1 VALMLN
7 CEIHGARDLR
17 VVERPPEAL
26 GPSQVR
32 VGVKAVGIC
41 GSDLHYFRHGRVG
54 DFVIREPLTPGHE
67 ASGQVLEV
75 GADVTA
81 VKPGDRVAL
90 DPARTCGV
98 CRYCRQGDSNHCEAV
113 HFFGSA
119 SRYPHMQ
126 GAMREEVVVQERQ
139 CVPVPDSLPFEL
151 AAFGEPLAVALHAV
165 RSAGSLLG
173 KTAMVVGAGPI
184 GALILMAAR
193 LAGASQVIVVDIVDQ
208 TLAACARVG
217 ATRTI
222 NAATDPGA
230 LDALAAG
237 KGTVDVCF
245 EASGSYAGLASCL
258 RAARPR
264 GVVVTVGTLS
274 GSSEHC
280 PFNQIMVKSL
290 SCIGSFRFVDEY
302 AMAVDCLS
310 RGLLDVSPLLT
321 AAVPAARVHDAFALA
336 GDRQLAMKVMVT
348 F

>member
-1 VALMLN
+1 MLN
-7 CEIHGARDLR
+7 CAIHGAQDLR
-17 VVERPPEAL
+17 LDEQAPEPLAAT
-26 GPSQVR
+26 QVR

-41 GSDLHYFRHGRVG
+41 GSDLHYYRHGRVG

-75 GADVTA
+75 GAAVTT

-126 GAMREEVVVQERQ
+126 GAMREQVVVQEKQ
-139 CVPVPDSLPFEL
+139 CLPVPDSLSFEL

-173 KTAMVVGAGPI
+173 KSVMVVGAGPI
-184 GALILMAAR
+184 GALTLMAAR
-193 LAGASQVIVVDIVDQ
+193 LAGASQVTVVDIVDE
-208 TLAACARVG
+208 TLAACSRVG
-217 ATRTI
+217 ATRTL

-230 LDALAAG
+230 IDALAAG
-237 KGTVDVCF
+237 KGSIDVCF
-245 EASGSYAGLASCL
+245 EASGNYAGLANCI
-258 RAARPR
+258 RATRPR
-264 GVVVTVGTLS
+264 GVIVTVGTLN
-274 GSSEHC
+274 GSSEQC

-290 SCIGSFRFVDEY
+290 SVIGSFRFVDEY
-302 AMAVDCLS
+302 AWAVDYLS
-310 RGLLDVSPLLT
+310 RGVLDVSPLLT
-321 AAVPAARVHDAFALA
+321 AAVPVRNVHDAFALA
-336 GDRQLAMKVMVT
+336 ADRHQAMKVMVT

>member
-1 VALMLN
+1 MLN
-7 CEIHGARDLR
+7 CAIHGAGDLR
-17 VVERPPEAL
+17 LDVQAQEPL
-26 GPSQVR
+26 GPAQVR
-32 VGVKAVGIC
+32 VAVKAVGIC

-75 GADVTA
+75 GAAVSN

-126 GAMREEVVVQERQ
+126 GAMREQVVVQAAQ
-139 CVPVPDSLPFEL
+139 CLPLPEHIPFEL

-165 RSAGSLLG
+165 QRAGSVLG
-173 KTAMVVGAGPI
+173 KSVMVVGAGPI

-193 LAGASQVIVVDIVDQ
+193 LAGASQVTVVDIVDE
-208 TLAACARVG
+208 TLATCARVG

-222 NAATDPGA
+222 NAATDPAAVEA
-230 LDALAAG
+230 LGTG
-237 KGTVDVCF
+237 KGTMDACF
-245 EASGSYAGLASCL
+245 EASGSYAGLANCI

-264 GVVVTVGTLS
+264 GVIVTVGTLNGDS
-274 GSSEHC
+274 AGC

-290 SCIGSFRFVDEY
+290 SVIGSFRFVDEY
-302 AMAVDCLS
+302 AWAVDYLS

-321 AAVPAARVHDAFALA
+321 AAVPVANVHDAFALA
-336 GDRQLAMKVMVT
+336 ADRHRAMKVMVT

>member
-1 VALMLN
+1 MLN
-7 CEIHGARDLR
+7 CAIHGAQDLR
-17 VVERPPEAL
+17 LDEQAPEPLA
-26 GPSQVR
+26 PTQVR
-32 VGVKAVGIC
+32 VGIKAVGIC
-41 GSDLHYFRHGRVG
+41 GSDLHYYRHGRVG

-75 GADVTA
+75 GASVTA

-126 GAMREEVVVQERQ
+126 GAMREQVVVQEKQ
-139 CVPVPDSLPFEL
+139 CLPVPDSLSFEL

-173 KTAMVVGAGPI
+173 KSVMVVGAGPI
-184 GALILMAAR
+184 GALTLMAAR
-193 LAGASQVIVVDIVDQ
+193 LAGASQVTVVDIVDE
-208 TLAACARVG
+208 TLATCSRVG
-217 ATRTI
+217 ATRTL

-230 LDALAAG
+230 IDALAAG
-237 KGTVDVCF
+237 KGTIDVCF
-245 EASGSYAGLASCL
+245 EASGNYAGLANCI
-258 RAARPR
+258 RATRPR
-264 GVVVTVGTLS
+264 GVIVTVGTLN
-274 GSSEHC
+274 GSSEQC

-290 SCIGSFRFVDEY
+290 SVIGSFRFVDEY
-302 AMAVDCLS
+302 AWAVDYLS
-310 RGLLDVSPLLT
+310 RGVLDVSPLLT
-321 AAVPAARVHDAFALA
+321 AAVPVRNVHDAFALA
-336 GDRQLAMKVMVT
+336 ADRHQAMKVMVT

>member
-1 VALMLN
+1 MLN
-7 CEIHGARDLR
+7 CAIHGAEDLR
-17 VVERPPEAL
+17 LVEQAPEPL
-26 GPSQVR
+26 GPTQVR

-41 GSDLHYFRHGRVG
+41 GSDLHYYRHGRVG

-75 GADVTA
+75 GSAVTA

-113 HFFGSA
+113 FFFGSA

-126 GAMREEVVVQERQ
+126 GAMREQVVVQEKQ
-139 CVPVPDSLPFEL
+139 CVPVPDSLSFEL

-173 KTAMVVGAGPI
+173 KTVMVVGAGPI
-184 GALILMAAR
+184 GKLVLMAAR
-193 LAGASQVIVVDIVDQ
+193 LAGASHVIVVDIVDQ
-208 TLAACARVG
+208 TLATCAKVG

-222 NAATDPGA
+222 NAATEPAA
-230 LDALAAG
+230 LDELAAG

-245 EASGSYAGLASCL
+245 EASGNYAGLANCI
-258 RAARPR
+258 RATRPR
-264 GVVVTVGTLS
+264 GTIVTVGTLN
-274 GSSEHC
+274 GSSEQC

-290 SCIGSFRFVDEY
+290 NVIGSFRFVDEY
-302 AMAVDCLS
+302 AWAVDYLG
-310 RGLLDVSPLLT
+310 RGLVDVAPLLT
-321 AAVPAARVHDAFALA
+321 AAVPARQVHEAFALA
-336 GDRQLAMKVMVT
+336 ADRRQAMKVMVT

>member
-1 VALMLN
+1 MLN
-7 CEIHGARDLR
+7 CAIHGAQDLR
-17 VVERPPEAL
+17 LDEQAPEPL
-26 GPSQVR
+26 EPTQVR

-41 GSDLHYFRHGRVG
+41 GSDLHYYRHGKVG

-75 GADVTA
+75 GAAVAT

-113 HFFGSA
+113 FFFGSA

-126 GAMREEVVVQERQ
+126 GAMREQVVVQEKQ
-139 CVPVPDSLPFEL
+139 CLPVPDSLSFEL

-165 RSAGSLLG
+165 RSAGPLLG
-173 KTAMVVGAGPI
+173 KTVMVVGAGPI

-193 LAGASQVIVVDIVDQ
+193 LAGASHVTVVDIVDE
-208 TLAACARVG
+208 TLAACMRVG
-217 ATRTI
+217 AARSI
-222 NAATDPGA
+222 NAARDPGA
-230 LDALAAG
+230 IDELAAG

-245 EASGSYAGLASCL
+245 EASGNYAGLANCI
-258 RAARPR
+258 RVTRPR
-264 GVVVTVGTLS
+264 GVIVTVGTLN
-274 GSSEHC
+274 GSSEPC

-290 SCIGSFRFVDEY
+290 SVVGSFRFVDEY
-302 AMAVDCLS
+302 AWAVDYLS

-321 AAVPAARVHDAFALA
+321 AAMPVARVHDAFALA
-336 GDRQLAMKVMVT
+336 ADRHQAMKVMVT

>member
-1 VALMLN
+1 MLN
-7 CEIHGARDLR
+7 CAIHGAQDLR
-17 VVERPPEAL
+17 LDEQAPEAL
-26 GPSQVR
+26 GPAEVR
-32 VGVKAVGIC
+32 VEVKAVGIC

-67 ASGQVLEV
+67 ASGLVLEV
-75 GADVTA
+75 GAAVAA

-90 DPARTCGV
+90 DPARTCGA

-126 GAMREEVVVQERQ
+126 GAMREQVVVQETQ
-139 CVPVPDSLPFEL
+139 CLPVPDSLSFEL

-217 ATRTI
+217 AARTI
-222 NAATDPGA
+222 NAAADPGA
-230 LDALAAG
+230 LDELAAG

-245 EASGSYAGLASCL
+245 EASGSYAGLAHCI

-274 GSSEHC
+274 GSSEQC

-302 AMAVDCLS
+302 AWAVDYLS
-310 RGLLDVSPLLT
+310 RGVLDVSPLLT
-321 AAVPAARVHDAFALA
+321 AAVPVDRVHDAFALA
-336 GDRQLAMKVMVT
+336 ADRRQAMKVMVT

>member
-1 VALMLN
+1 MLN
-7 CEIHGARDLR
+7 CTIHGAQDLR
-17 VVERPPEAL
+17 LDTSDPQPLE
-26 GPSQVR
+26 PSQVR

-126 GAMREEVVVQERQ
+126 GAMREEVVVQEGQ
-139 CVPVPDSLPFEL
+139 CVPVPDSLSFEL

-193 LAGASQVIVVDIVDQ
+193 LAGASRVIVVDIVDQ

-217 ATRTI
+217 ASQTI

-237 KGTVDVCF
+237 KGSVDVCF
-245 EASGSYAGLASCL
+245 EASGSLRGWQAACAPRV
-258 RAARPR
+258 RAA
-264 GVVVTVGTLS
+264 LS
-274 GSSEHC
+274 
-280 PFNQIMVKSL
+280 
-290 SCIGSFRFVDEY
+290 
-302 AMAVDCLS
+302 S
-310 RGLLDVSPLLT
+310 RW
-321 AAVPAARVHDAFALA
+321 ARCPAAARRAPSTRSWSRA
-336 GDRQLAMKVMVT
+336 
-348 F
+348 

>member
-1 VALMLN
+1 MLN
-7 CEIHGARDLR
+7 CAIHGAQDLR
-17 VVERPPEAL
+17 LDVQAPEAL
-26 GPSQVR
+26 GATQVR
-32 VGVKAVGIC
+32 VAIKAVGIC
-41 GSDLHYFRHGRVG
+41 GSDLHYYRHGRVG

-75 GADVTA
+75 GAAVTA

-126 GAMREEVVVQERQ
+126 GAMREQVVVQDAQ
-139 CVPVPDSLPFEL
+139 CLPVPDSLSFEL

-173 KTAMVVGAGPI
+173 KSVMVVGAGPI

-193 LAGASQVIVVDIVDQ
+193 LAGASRVTVVDIVDE

-217 ATRTI
+217 ATGTI

-230 LDALAAG
+230 IDALAAG

-245 EASGSYAGLASCL
+245 EASGNYAGLANCI
-258 RAARPR
+258 RVTRPR
-264 GVVVTVGTLS
+264 GVIVTVGTLN
-274 GSSEHC
+274 GSSEQC

-290 SCIGSFRFVDEY
+290 SVIGSFRFVDEY
-302 AMAVDCLS
+302 AWAVDYLS
-310 RGLLDVSPLLT
+310 RGVLDVSPLLT
-321 AAVPAARVHDAFALA
+321 AAVPVRNVHDAFALA
-336 GDRQLAMKVMVT
+336 ADRHLAMKVMVT

>member
-1 VALMLN
+1 MLN
-7 CEIHGARDLR
+7 CAIHGAQDLR
-17 VVERPPEAL
+17 LDEQAPEPLA
-26 GPSQVR
+26 PTQVR
-32 VGVKAVGIC
+32 VGIKAVGIC
-41 GSDLHYFRHGRVG
+41 GSDLHYYRHGRVG

-75 GADVTA
+75 GASVTA

-126 GAMREEVVVQERQ
+126 GAMREQVVVQEKQ
-139 CVPVPDSLPFEL
+139 CLPVPDSLSFEL

-173 KTAMVVGAGPI
+173 KSVMVVGAGPI
-184 GALILMAAR
+184 GALTLMAAR
-193 LAGASQVIVVDIVDQ
+193 LAGASQVTVVDIVDE
-208 TLAACARVG
+208 TLATCSRVG

-230 LDALAAG
+230 IDALAEG
-237 KGTVDVCF
+237 KGTIDVCF
-245 EASGSYAGLASCL
+245 EASGNYAGLANCI
-258 RAARPR
+258 RATRPR
-264 GVVVTVGTLS
+264 GVIVTVGTLN
-274 GSSEHC
+274 GSSEQC

-290 SCIGSFRFVDEY
+290 SVIGSFRFVDEY
-302 AMAVDCLS
+302 AWAVDYLS
-310 RGLLDVSPLLT
+310 RGVLDVSPLLT
-321 AAVPAARVHDAFALA
+321 AAVPVRNVHDAFALA
-336 GDRQLAMKVMVT
+336 ADRHQAMKVMVT

>member
-1 VALMLN
+1 MLN
-7 CEIHGARDLR
+7 CAIHGAQDLR
-17 VVERPPEAL
+17 LDEQAPEPLA
-26 GPSQVR
+26 PTQVR
-32 VGVKAVGIC
+32 VGIKAVGIC
-41 GSDLHYFRHGRVG
+41 GSDLHYYRHGRVG

-75 GADVTA
+75 GASVTA

-126 GAMREEVVVQERQ
+126 GAMREQVVVQEKQ
-139 CVPVPDSLPFEL
+139 CLPVPDSLSFEL

-173 KTAMVVGAGPI
+173 KSVMVVGAGPI
-184 GALILMAAR
+184 GALTLMAAR
-193 LAGASQVIVVDIVDQ
+193 LAGASQVTVVDIVDE
-208 TLAACARVG
+208 TLATCSRVG
-217 ATRTI
+217 ATRTL

-230 LDALAAG
+230 IDALAEG
-237 KGTVDVCF
+237 KGTIDVCF
-245 EASGSYAGLASCL
+245 EASGNYAGLANCI
-258 RAARPR
+258 RATRPR
-264 GVVVTVGTLS
+264 GVIVTVGTLN
-274 GSSEHC
+274 GSSEQC

-290 SCIGSFRFVDEY
+290 SVIGSFRFVDEY
-302 AMAVDCLS
+302 AWAVDYLS
-310 RGLLDVSPLLT
+310 RGVLDVSPLLT
-321 AAVPAARVHDAFALA
+321 AAVPVRNVHDAFALA
-336 GDRQLAMKVMVT
+336 ADRHQAMKVMVT

>member
-1 VALMLN
+1 MLN
-7 CEIHGARDLR
+7 CEIHGAQDLR
-17 VVERPPEAL
+17 VADRPSEAL

-41 GSDLHYFRHGRVG
+41 GSDLHYFRHGKVG

-67 ASGQVLEV
+67 AAGQVLEV
-75 GADVTA
+75 GADVTS
-81 VKPGDRVAL
+81 VRPGDRVAL

-98 CRYCRQGDSNHCEAV
+98 CRYCRQGDSNHCESV

-126 GAMREEVVVQERQ
+126 GAMREEVVVDERQ
-139 CVPVPDSLPFEL
+139 CVPVQDSLSFEL

-165 RSAGSLLG
+165 RSAGQLLG
-173 KTAMVVGAGPI
+173 KTVMVVGAGPI
-184 GALILMAAR
+184 GALIVMAAR
-193 LAGASQVIVVDIVDQ
+193 LAGASRIVAVDIVDQ
-208 TLAACARVG
+208 TLAACLRVG
-217 ATRTI
+217 ATRAI
-222 NAATDPGA
+222 NAATAPEA
-230 LDALAAG
+230 LDELAAG

-245 EASGSYAGLASCL
+245 EVSGSYAGLANCL
-258 RAARPR
+258 RATRPR

-290 SCIGSFRFVDEY
+290 SCVGSFRFVDEY
-302 AMAVDCLS
+302 AIAVDYLS
-310 RGLLDVSPLLT
+310 RGVLDVSPLLT
-321 AAVPAARVHDAFALA
+321 AAVPVARVHDAFALA
-336 GDRQLAMKVMVT
+336 GDRQQAMKVMVT

>member
-1 VALMLN
+1 MLN
-7 CEIHGARDLR
+7 CEIHGAQDLR
-17 VVERPPEAL
+17 LTEVAPEAL
-26 GPSQVR
+26 GPTQVR

-41 GSDLHYFRHGRVG
+41 GSDLHYYRHGRVG

-75 GADVTA
+75 GAAVTR

-126 GAMREEVVVQERQ
+126 GAMREQVVVQESQ
-139 CVPVPDSLPFEL
+139 CLPVPDSLSFEL

-165 RSAGSLLG
+165 RSAGTLLG

-184 GALILMAAR
+184 GALVVMAAR
-193 LAGASQVIVVDIVDQ
+193 LAGASHVIAVDIVDQ

-230 LDALAAG
+230 LDELAAG

-245 EASGSYAGLASCL
+245 EASGNYAGLANCI
-258 RAARPR
+258 RARPR
-264 GVVVTVGTLS
+264 GTIVTVGTLS
-274 GSSEHC
+274 GSSADC

-290 SCIGSFRFVDEY
+290 TCVGSFRFVDEY
-302 AMAVDCLS
+302 AWAVDYLS
-310 RGLLDVSPLLT
+310 RGLLDVSPLLS
-321 AAVPAARVHDAFALA
+321 AAVPVRQAHEAFALA
-336 GDRQLAMKVMVT
+336 ADRTQAMKVMVT

>member
-1 VALMLN
+1 MLN
-7 CEIHGARDLR
+7 CAIHGAQDLR
-17 VVERPPEAL
+17 LDEQAPEPLA
-26 GPSQVR
+26 PTQVR
-32 VGVKAVGIC
+32 VGIKAVGIC
-41 GSDLHYFRHGRVG
+41 GSDLHYYRHGRVG

-75 GADVTA
+75 GASVTA

-126 GAMREEVVVQERQ
+126 GAMREQVVVQEKQ
-139 CVPVPDSLPFEL
+139 CLPVPHSLSFEL

-173 KTAMVVGAGPI
+173 KSVMVVGAGPI
-184 GALILMAAR
+184 GALTLMAAR
-193 LAGASQVIVVDIVDQ
+193 LAGASQVTVVDIVDE
-208 TLAACARVG
+208 TLATCSRVG

-230 LDALAAG
+230 IDALAEG
-237 KGTVDVCF
+237 KGTIDVCF
-245 EASGSYAGLASCL
+245 EASGNYAGLANCI
-258 RAARPR
+258 RATRPR
-264 GVVVTVGTLS
+264 GVIVTVGTLN
-274 GSSEHC
+274 GSSEQC

-290 SCIGSFRFVDEY
+290 SVIGSFRFVDEY
-302 AMAVDCLS
+302 AWAVDYLS
-310 RGLLDVSPLLT
+310 RGVLDVSPLLT
-321 AAVPAARVHDAFALA
+321 AAVPVRNVHDAFALA
-336 GDRQLAMKVMVT
+336 ADRHQAMKVMVT

>member
-1 VALMLN
+1 MLN
-7 CEIHGARDLR
+7 CAIHGAQDLR
-17 VVERPPEAL
+17 LDEQAPEPLA
-26 GPSQVR
+26 PTQVR
-32 VGVKAVGIC
+32 VGIKAVGIC
-41 GSDLHYFRHGRVG
+41 GSDLHYYRHGRVG
-54 DFVIREPLTPGHE
+54 DFVICEPLTPGHE

-75 GADVTA
+75 GASVTA

-126 GAMREEVVVQERQ
+126 GAMREQVVVQEKQ
-139 CVPVPDSLPFEL
+139 CLPVPDSLSFEL

-173 KTAMVVGAGPI
+173 KSVMVVGAGPI
-184 GALILMAAR
+184 GALTLMAAR
-193 LAGASQVIVVDIVDQ
+193 LAGASQVTVVDIVDE
-208 TLAACARVG
+208 TLATCSRVG

-230 LDALAAG
+230 IDALAEG
-237 KGTVDVCF
+237 KGTIDVCF
-245 EASGSYAGLASCL
+245 EASGNYAGLANCI
-258 RAARPR
+258 RATRPR
-264 GVVVTVGTLS
+264 GVIVTVGTLN
-274 GSSEHC
+274 GSSEQC

-290 SCIGSFRFVDEY
+290 SVIGSFRFVDEY
-302 AMAVDCLS
+302 AWAVDYLS
-310 RGLLDVSPLLT
+310 RGVLDVSPLLT
-321 AAVPAARVHDAFALA
+321 AAVPVRNVHDAFALA
-336 GDRQLAMKVMVT
+336 ADRHQAMKVMVT

>member
-1 VALMLN
+1 MLN
-7 CEIHGARDLR
+7 CAIHGAQDLR
-17 VVERPPEAL
+17 LDEQQPEAL
-26 GPSQVR
+26 GPTQVR

-41 GSDLHYFRHGRVG
+41 GSDLHYYRHGKVG

-75 GADVTA
+75 GAAVTA

-98 CRYCRQGDSNHCEAV
+98 CRYCRQGDSNHCESV
-113 HFFGSA
+113 FFFGSA

-126 GAMREEVVVQERQ
+126 GAMREQVVVQEKQ
-139 CVPVPDSLPFEL
+139 CLPVPDSLSFEL

-165 RSAGSLLG
+165 RSAGTLLG
-173 KTAMVVGAGPI
+173 KTVMVVGAGPI

-193 LAGASQVIVVDIVDQ
+193 LAGASRVIVVDIVDE
-208 TLAACARVG
+208 TLATCVRVG

-222 NAATDPGA
+222 NVARDPGA
-230 LDALAAG
+230 VEELAAG
-237 KGTVDVCF
+237 KGSVDVCF
-245 EASGSYAGLASCL
+245 EASGNYAGLANCI
-258 RAARPR
+258 RATRPR
-264 GVVVTVGTLS
+264 GVIVTVGTLS
-274 GSSEHC
+274 GSSEQC

-290 SCIGSFRFVDEY
+290 SVIGSFRFVDEY
-302 AMAVDCLS
+302 AWAVDYLS

-321 AAVPAARVHDAFALA
+321 AAVPVARVHDAFALA
-336 GDRQLAMKVMVT
+336 ADRHQAMKVMVT